1 MGNRLHLA
9 KKHIVEYAD
18 AEFFK
23 DYHIDILDNL
33 LDDMGVNHYLS
44 YENDTLVDVLINKA
58 DLKAHVGEFKDGK
71 FDDVIDKDGLAQLG
85 GKDAVAD
92 FFDYVIKNGDS
103 NDDYYYL
110 GVW

>member
-1 MGNRLHLA
+1 MSNRLHLA
-9 KKHIVEYAD
+9 KKYIIEYAD

-44 YENDTLVDVLINKA
+44 YENDTLVNVLIDKG
-58 DLKAHVGEFKDGK
+58 DLKAHINEFKDGE
-71 FDDVIDKDGLAQLG
+71 FDDVIDKDGLEQLG
-85 GKDAVAD
+85 GKNAVVD

-103 NDDYYYL
+103 NDEYYHFTI
-110 GVW
+110 W

>member
-33 LDDMGVNHYLS
+33 LDDMGVNHYLD
-44 YENDTLVDVLINKA
+44 YENDTLAYVLIEKE
-58 DLKAHVGEFKDGK
+58 DLKAHAGEFKDGK
-71 FDDVIDKDGLAQLG
+71 FDDVIDKDGLEQLG

-103 NDDYYYL
+103 NDGYYHFAI
-110 GVW
+110 W